1 MPRTS
6 PSPPPP
12 PAEATNSGQKA
23 LRSKTTRVAD
33 DSDKKIEQPR
43 RLKDVEISFPIVYG
57 TMAFSLGK
65 KATEYNSHKWA
76 VYLRS
81 ATNEDLT
88 VIIKRVVFQ
97 LHPSF
102 NNPTRVIETP
112 PFEVTET
119 GWGEFEI
126 AITLF
131 FHTEVSE
138 KRVDL
143 YHPLKLFPEEETG
156 NQVLYVKKPVVVETY
171 DEVVFFEPT
180 ESFFVKVQ
188 NHPAAIVPRLPAS
201 FNLPPPGPIEH
212 VSERKTKDHHLSQWY
227 TNFSEADELLKLAAA
242 RQQVQAHIMKLRRQL
257 SMLEGTPQQ
266 SKAAS
271 GQ

>member
-1 MPRTS
+1 MDSISKKRNKRRS
-6 PSPPPP
+6 
-12 PAEATNSGQKA
+12 NSDNQ
-23 LRSKTTRVAD
+23 TT
-33 DSDKKIEQPR
+33 
-43 RLKDVEISFPIVYG
+43 
-57 TMAFSLGK
+57 
-65 KATEYNSHKWA
+65 
-76 VYLRS
+76 
-81 ATNEDLT
+81 
-88 VIIKRVVFQ
+88 
-97 LHPSF
+97 
-102 NNPTRVIETP
+102 
-112 PFEVTET
+112 
-119 GWGEFEI
+119 
-126 AITLF
+126 ITLF

-212 VSERKTKDHHLSQWY
+212 VSERKTKDH
-227 TNFSEADELLKLAAA
+227 ELLKLAAA